1 MKANPR
7 LVKETCIA
15 GAVIDRTIK
24 LVYGSANGRSR
35 KEKHNP
41 TPEAVQR
48 NNDRIA
54 IKKLTRKMNANF
66 GPGDSHIVL
75 TYRDSVPEAA
85 ALKELKLFLRRFK
98 RDCKKAGIELKC
110 IWCTELDKRAHHHLL
125 VNTSDGITIEMIR
138 KQWRNGNPKL
148 MPLDNDRNYWRL
160 ADYFIKETSHHF
172 RDPAKQ
178 MKQRTGSTRNL
189 ENPVV
194 VKQPAK
200 ASEFKTKDIKPI
212 KGYQIDEDS
221 IQEYINPITGIP
233 TIYYTMV
240 ATDALPRCKGKWRSG
255 KGVKK
260 SREESFS
267 RFEELRQTEFSD
279 MFEWGFL

>member
-1 MKANPR
+1 MNTKPR

-24 LVYGSANGRSR
+24 LVYGSVGGRTR
-35 KEKHNP
+35 KEKTNP
-41 TPEAVQR
+41 TPEAVQL

-54 IKKLTRKMNANF
+54 IRKLTRKMNANF

-75 TYRDSVPEAA
+75 TYRDPVKEETAI
-85 ALKELKLFLRRFK
+85 KELKLFLRRFK
-98 RDCKKAGIELKC
+98 RDCSKAGIELKC
-110 IWCTELDKRAHHHLL
+110 IWTTELDKRAHHHLL

-148 MPLDNDRNYWRL
+148 MPLDDDRNYWRL
-160 ADYFIKETSHHF
+160 ADYFIKETNHHF
-172 RDPAKQ
+172 RDEKKQ
-178 MKQRTGSTRNL
+178 MKQRYGCTRNL
-189 ENPVV
+189 ESPVIV
-194 VKQPAK
+194 RQPAK
-200 ASEFKTKDIKPI
+200 ASEFKTIDIKPI

-233 TIYYTMV
+233 TIYYTMT
-240 ATDALPRCKGKWRSG
+240 AIDAIPRCAGRWRGGKKARV
-255 KGVKK
+255 VKD
-260 SREESFS
+260 ESFS

-279 MFEWGFL
+279 LFEWDFL